1 MTPEER
7 EGRAKSLL
15 NDPLFNEAFDA
26 IKEDLMNRWNVSGST
41 EVEARESIWLA
52 MRLLDKIY
60 SHISSIVETGHMNEI
75 LEKQAKKISDYYY
88 EIKFDRE
95 GITHWYRISFELI

>member
-15 NDPLFNEAFDA
+15 NDPLFNEAFDV

-52 MRLLDKIY
+52 MRLLDRI
-60 SHISSIVETGHMNEI
+60 HGHLQSIVETGHMNKVLKEQHPFI
-75 LEKQAKKISDYYY
+75 
-88 EIKFDRE
+88 
-95 GITHWYRISFELI
+95 